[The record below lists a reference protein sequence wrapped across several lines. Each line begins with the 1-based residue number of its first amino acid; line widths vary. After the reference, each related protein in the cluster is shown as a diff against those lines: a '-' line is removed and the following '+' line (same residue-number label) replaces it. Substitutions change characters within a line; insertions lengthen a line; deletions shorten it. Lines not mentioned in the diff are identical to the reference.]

1 MHFKFLCE
9 NTLNTIFQQ
18 TSRPLHYCLMYTSG
32 VKLNILFYIVHCWM
46 CYINISIVWFS
57 SSEFGVSVFGRGFH
71 RIRFFGFN
79 QELLFWCIPY
89 WLWSSDASKWNNV
102 NIKKCFPHRLQLF
115 YPAAWAQ
122 LRLTQSISCRKPTSS
137 YGPVTYPF
145 CGDSDTTQLV
155 TSVLSLGASVH
166 LNRCN
171 CVVRS
176 SNLEL
181 SLSWTCCISTPEP
194 CGCCSA
200 FTLSCT

>member
-46 CYINISIVWFS
+46 CYISISIVWFS

-137 YGPVTYPF
+137 YWTYFMVPLPTHSAGTVTPHSWLRLFSPSGPVCT
-145 CGDSDTTQLV
+145 
-155 TSVLSLGASVH
+155 
-166 LNRCN
+166 
-171 CVVRS
+171 
-176 SNLEL
+176 
-181 SLSWTCCISTPEP
+181 WTDVIVFWDP
-194 CGCCSA
+194 
-200 FTLSCT
+200 LI